1 MNEIDAVIL
10 GIIQGLTEFLPISSS
25 GHLEIARTLLQ
36 TEQLPSENLLMTS
49 VLHFATALSTIIVF
63 REDIT
68 GLFFGMLSKEDKNS
82 KLYIIKILIAI
93 IPAGIVGFLLS
104 DKIEFL
110 FSGNMKLVGIM
121 LIITGLLLFFTKI
134 TKAKNFKISNK
145 HAFIIGLSQALAI
158 IPGISRSGATIC
170 TSIFLGNNKSEAAK
184 FSFLIVIPVI
194 FGAILKDVLSGNMF
208 YNNIEFGIL
217 MIGFISSFVTIPSA
231 LAIFA
236 LSAITAI
243 VNPTV
248 FSGGVFNLRKMLPS
262 GSPVLEIL
270 EINLDIIDQI
280 DILI

>member
-1 MNEIDAVIL
+1 MLFLNLQKIKMNEIDAVIL

-121 LIITGLLLFFTKI
+121 LIFTGLLLFLTKI
-134 TKAKNFKISNK
+134 TKAK
-145 HAFIIGLSQALAI
+145 
-158 IPGISRSGATIC
+158 
-170 TSIFLGNNKSEAAK
+170 
-184 FSFLIVIPVI
+184 
-194 FGAILKDVLSGNMF
+194 ILK
-208 YNNIEFGIL
+208 
-217 MIGFISSFVTIPSA
+217 
-231 LAIFA
+231 
-236 LSAITAI
+236 
-243 VNPTV
+243 
-248 FSGGVFNLRKMLPS
+248 
-262 GSPVLEIL
+262 
-270 EINLDIIDQI
+270 
-280 DILI
+280 